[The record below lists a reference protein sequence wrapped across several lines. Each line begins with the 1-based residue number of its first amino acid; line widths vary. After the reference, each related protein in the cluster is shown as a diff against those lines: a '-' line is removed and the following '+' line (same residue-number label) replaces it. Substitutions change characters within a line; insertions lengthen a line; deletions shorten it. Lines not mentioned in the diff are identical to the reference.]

1 MLLGLYDKRKI
12 KFDLNKILLN
22 NDLKYND
29 KLKEVEDKIH
39 LLVDNEV
46 EFKDTPTEFDCKTD
60 KCKLELPIDSYLI
73 PNGKNNQI
81 YFGKIADELIRFK
94 RVRSFI
100 MEPKIYLN
108 ISNVNYKTNPD
119 EILLLDSSINSVYLN
134 ESNIFNVN
142 DYMKNITYDIAEP
155 DTSKYIQSYSNL
167 ESVI

>member
-1 MLLGLYDKRKI
+1 
-12 KFDLNKILLN
+12 LNL
-22 NDLKYND
+22 
-29 KLKEVEDKIH
+29 KIH
-39 LLVDNEV
+39 LQSSIVKL
-46 EFKDTPTEFDCKTD
+46 D

-142 DYMKNITYDIAEP
+142 DYMKNIKQRTKKILICY
-155 DTSKYIQSYSNL
+155 
-167 ESVI
+167 

>member
-1 MLLGLYDKRKI
+1 
-12 KFDLNKILLN
+12 
-22 NDLKYND
+22 
-29 KLKEVEDKIH
+29 
-39 LLVDNEV
+39 
-46 EFKDTPTEFDCKTD
+46 
-60 KCKLELPIDSYLI
+60 
-73 PNGKNNQI
+73 
-81 YFGKIADELIRFK
+81 
-94 RVRSFI
+94 